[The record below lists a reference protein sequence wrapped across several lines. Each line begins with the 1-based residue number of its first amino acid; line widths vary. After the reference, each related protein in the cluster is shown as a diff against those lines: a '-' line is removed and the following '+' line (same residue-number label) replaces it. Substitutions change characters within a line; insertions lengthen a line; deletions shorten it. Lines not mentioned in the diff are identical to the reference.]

1 MPLPDLIRRE
11 YPFQGH
17 HYLLKNGFKIH
28 YLDEGSPENL
38 PILFLHGNP
47 TWSFFY
53 RNLVSSLK
61 DQFRCIAPDH
71 LGCGLSEKP
80 SSWEFAYN
88 LEGHSSNLLELLDE
102 LEIKK
107 FNLIVHDWGGGIG
120 LSA

>member
-1 MPLPDLIRRE
+1 MSLPDLIRRE

-17 HYLLKNGFKIH
+17 HYLLKNGFNIH
-28 YLDEGSPENL
+28 YLDEGSSENL

-53 RNLVSSLK
+53 RKLVSSLK

-80 SSWEFAYN
+80 SSREFAYN

-107 FNLIVHDWGGGIG
+107 FNICWKF
-120 LSA
+120 